1 MPAGINGVGL
11 GPGPLAPVPPRAQA
25 QRGSPA
31 AEPAQSFGEALRQAI
46 EQLPKLQEEADAAA
60 RELATGGEI
69 ELHDAMLALEK
80 ASLGFQ
86 LALTVRNKVVE
97 AYQEV
102 MRTQV

>member
-1 MPAGINGVGL
+1 MPAGINGVGQ
-11 GPGPLAPVPPRAQA
+11 GPGPLAPVPPRA
-25 QRGSPA
+25 GPA
-31 AEPAQSFGEALRQAI
+31 APASEPAQSFGAALRQAI

-69 ELHDAMLALEK
+69 ELHDAMLALEQ

>member
-1 MPAGINGVGL
+1 MPAGVSGIGA
-11 GPGPLAPVPPRAQA
+11 GPGLLAPVPPRAQ
-25 QRGSPA
+25 RVSLA

-102 MRTQV
+102 MRTQI

>member
-1 MPAGINGVGL
+1 MPAGVNGVGA
-11 GPGPLAPVPPRAQA
+11 GSGPLAPVPPRAQRA
-25 QRGSPA
+25 SPA
-31 AEPAQSFGEALRQAI
+31 TEPAQSFGEALRQAI

-102 MRTQV
+102 MRTQI